1 MGIEAFCRAGDEQRT
16 AMRLAKQVEGLDAV
30 VVERVDNLVMGE
42 ILNWWPWKKRKE
54 LAFG

>member
-1 MGIEAFCRAGDEQRT
+1 MMLG
-16 AMRLAKQVEGLDAV
+16 KQVEGLDAV

-42 ILNWWPWKKRKE
+42 ILNWWKRKE